1 MPIPKPL
8 RRLVFALPL
17 LTLLCLSPSAAVAAE
32 EQIPQVKKLR
42 SIAPEDHRFND
53 LAAFGRAVGDAQ
65 VVVLGEQTHGEAEVF
80 SLKARL
86 AEYLHEKK
94 GFDVLLLE
102 SGLFDGE
109 TIAQRSAQGE
119 SVLQLAPGN
128 LFFAYSKTVQ
138 ARTVFSYIDAQ
149 RQAGTP
155 LTLATFDSQQSGKLS
170 QTLLVDSLG
179 AYLSA
184 EGSVLP
190 QSEEWQL
197 FRERSNAVLKFDRS
211 EPPANEQA
219 TYFQFIDQI
228 NQCLNVVDKPELQPE
243 APFWRREVASLQSQ
257 ARRFWGTRGDIA
269 ANRNMREAAGA
280 DNMVWQ
286 IRDAHPGHKV
296 IVWTYDGHGQKAP
309 LFGEMKGSMQRVRE
323 ILPETRF
330 YHVYFTSYA
339 GQFVNFESGAAVD
352 VGKRAPESIETRLH
366 DAGIKLGFVDLQT
379 ATPAIRALPL
389 DSHTDGF
396 QPNHPALADFTDG
409 VFYIDTIHPTTRE
422 KGFEQ

>member
-8 RRLVFALPL
+8 CRFVFILPFLPL
-17 LTLLCLSPSAAVAAE
+17 FCLVPTAAVTAGE
-32 EQIPQVKKLR
+32 PIPHVNKLR
-42 SIAPEDHRFND
+42 SIAPEDHRFDD
-53 LAAFGRAVGDAQ
+53 LAAFGRAVDDAQ
-65 VVVLGEQTHGEAEVF
+65 IVVLGEQTHGEADVF
-80 SLKARL
+80 SLKVRL

-109 TIAQRSAQGE
+109 TIALRSAKGE

-128 LFFAYSKTVQ
+128 LFFAYSKTTQ
-138 ARTVFSYIDAQ
+138 ARAMFSYIDAQ
-149 RQAGTP
+149 QQAGTP
-155 LTLATFDSQQSGKLS
+155 LALAAFDSQQSGSLS
-170 QTLLVDSLG
+170 QALLVNSLD

-190 QSEEWQL
+190 QSEEWKL

-228 NQCLNVVDKPELQPE
+228 NQCLNVVDKPELQPQ

-269 ANRNMREAAGA
+269 ANLNMREAAGA

-309 LFGEMKGSMQRVRE
+309 LFGELKGSMQRVRE
-323 ILPETRF
+323 RLPETRF

-339 GQFVNFESGAAVD
+339 GQFLNFETGTTLD
-352 VGKRAPESIETRLH
+352 VGKRAPNSIETQLH

-389 DSHTDGF
+389 DSHASGF

-409 VFYIDTIHPTTRE
+409 VFYIDTVHPTTRE